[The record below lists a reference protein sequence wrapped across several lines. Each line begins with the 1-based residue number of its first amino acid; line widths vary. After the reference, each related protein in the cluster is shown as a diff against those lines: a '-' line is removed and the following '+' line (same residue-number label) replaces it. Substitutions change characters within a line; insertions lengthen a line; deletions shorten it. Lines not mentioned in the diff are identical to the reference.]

1 MLYDRFVDIVEKVEM
16 KKSINSFGNGYFC
29 HEIIKS
35 NVMKRTVLSLMLVL
49 AAIAG
54 NAQVKMLK
62 PYLSTTV
69 YDAPGLTP
77 YVENALAID
86 CRSAVYKE
94 FEPGKFKATVEIT
107 TIFKQEDKVCNFS
120 KIALDS
126 PVVTDTSKLD
136 GAFIDQQRFSLPNGE
151 YDMEI
156 SVTDLNNKSSIPS
169 YDKMTVTVDFPENI
183 PSISDILFFDSY
195 TKAEQPSACTKSRL
209 DFLPRVYP
217 FYSASDAKLKFYS
230 ELYNSDQLYDSGK
243 FLVSY
248 YIESS
253 ESSSVMR
260 EFVFNQ
266 RFDVGKVKVLI
277 NAIDIKDLPSGN
289 YYLVVEM
296 RDRDNNLI
304 SSQSAFFQRSNP
316 GVGYEMDDLS
326 GVNIDNTFVNKMD
339 NIDTLRRF
347 IEYLDPICSEAER
360 NYCSG
365 MLKSNDLKLMQQFM
379 FNFWSTR
386 SPMAPEQAW
395 SDYLG
400 AVKRVNM
407 SFGTTSYPGYRSD
420 RGYVFLKYG
429 QPDQIVE
436 CPNEPNAYPYTIWH
450 YYVVANQHNKRFVFM
465 SKDESTNDYHLI
477 HSDVIG
483 EINNPRWQLEIHSR
497 VYGIGY
503 DQGVDQTEYEK
514 MWGSRAGDLYNDPR

>member
-1 MLYDRFVDIVEKVEM
+1 MPQILNHK
-16 KKSINSFGNGYFC
+16 
-29 HEIIKS
+29 
-35 NVMKRTVLSLMLVL
+35 VMKRITLFLMLVL

-69 YDAPGLTP
+69 YNIPGLTP

-107 TIFKQEDKVCNFS
+107 TIFKQDDKVCNFS
-120 KIALDS
+120 KVALDS
-126 PVVTDTSKLD
+126 PVVTDTAKID
-136 GAFIDQQRFSLPNGE
+136 GAFIDQQRFKLPNGE
-151 YDMEI
+151 YEMEI
-156 SVTDLNNKSSIPS
+156 SVTDLNSKSTIPS
-169 YDKMTVTVDFPENI
+169 YDKMTVTVDYPANQ

-195 TKAEQPSACTKSRL
+195 AKAEKPSDCTKSGY

-217 FYSASDAKLKFYS
+217 FYGLVDSKLKFYV
-230 ELYNSDQLYDSGK
+230 ELYNSDKLYDEGK
-243 FLVSY
+243 FLVNY

-253 ESSSVMR
+253 ESSAMMS
-260 EFVFNQ
+260 EYNFSK
-266 RFDVGKVKVLI
+266 RFDVNKVNILY
-277 NAIDIKDLPSGN
+277 NSIDISGLPSGN

-296 RDRDNNLI
+296 RDRSNALVC
-304 SSQSAFFQRSNP
+304 SHSAFFQRSNP
-316 GVGYEMDDLS
+316 GVGYDVEDLS
-326 GVNIDNTFVNKMD
+326 GVDVSNTFVSNMN
-339 NIDTLRRF
+339 NIDTLRQY
-347 IEYLDPICSEAER
+347 IKYLDPVCSETER

-365 MLKSNDLKLMQQFM
+365 LVKTGDLKTMQQFL

-386 SPMAPEQAW
+386 APLAPGQAW
-395 SDYLG
+395 SDYLA

-429 QPDQIVE
+429 EPDQIVE
-436 CPNEPNAYPYTIWH
+436 RPNEPNAYPYTIWH

-465 SKDESTNDYHLI
+465 AKDESTNDYHLI

-483 EINNPRWQLEIHSR
+483 EINNPRWMLEIHSR
-497 VYGIGY
+497 VYGVGY
-503 DQGVDQTEYEK
+503 DQGVDQTEYEQ
-514 MWGSRAGDLYNDPR
+514 MWGSHAGDLYNDPR